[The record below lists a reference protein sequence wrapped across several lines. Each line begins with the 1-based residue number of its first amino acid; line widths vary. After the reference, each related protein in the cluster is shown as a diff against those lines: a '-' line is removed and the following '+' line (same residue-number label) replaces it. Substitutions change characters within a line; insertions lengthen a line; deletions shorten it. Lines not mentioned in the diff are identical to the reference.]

1 MRPSKWIER
10 LEDRAIAFYEKN
22 KDRLPR
28 YILIALIL
36 LYAAGF
42 IIHSAV
48 TGLNNV
54 WRGGDEALFTLN
66 PVKNISSVFTPQ
78 GFGIIIF
85 SVLM

>member
-1 MRPSKWIER
+1 MRPSKWIAK
-10 LEDRAIAFYEKN
+10 LEDRAIAFYEMN

-48 TGLNNV
+48 TGLTIY
-54 WRGGDEALFTLN
+54 GGEETSRFLPLI
-66 PVKNISSVFTPQ
+66 P
-78 GFGIIIF
+78 
-85 SVLM
+85 